1 VLIVERPCRISGEMY
16 RVVFTEAQYQQWYGV
31 DGIRSVSWMSEDDR
45 LFIEDNMTP
54 TEVAECEPPPEPF

>member
-1 VLIVERPCRISGEMY
+1 MY